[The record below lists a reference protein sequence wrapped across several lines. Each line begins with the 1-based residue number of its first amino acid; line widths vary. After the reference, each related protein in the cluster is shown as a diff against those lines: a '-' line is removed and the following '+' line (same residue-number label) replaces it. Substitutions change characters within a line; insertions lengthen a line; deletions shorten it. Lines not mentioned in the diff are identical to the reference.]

1 MALIASTRERPFGS
15 DELFAFGVDRDGRL
29 TVLDAVF
36 ARLSGFG
43 PGDPVDGMRH
53 PELSL
58 DELRAPFA
66 SQARAA
72 RQRLVA
78 DDGSWF
84 RTVIAAAPVAGGWVA
99 VGFKPSVPGPVAEAP
114 RAWFVAEVAARDPQ
128 SHPLLDGLARRL
140 DGYGGLSEALRRKSG
155 FVEELAESIR
165 LFSLNAILAAHRLRD
180 SAAIGAVAGLMKTRS
195 DAAGPDILALAGEI
209 EAAAAAVEAATF
221 RVALARVQAEAF
233 SGAAWVGEALAAS
246 LDAVAEV
253 VVALEVA
260 LDQLAARSAAVEE
273 HLKTLRF
280 LELQG
285 RIEAARSDDTQH
297 VRMLFE
303 EIGKQVRAAGD
314 ELKAFQAPRERDAAA
329 VAREARRQAAALR
342 S

>member
-15 DELFAFGVDRDGRL
+15 DELFAFGVNPDGRL
-29 TVLDAVF
+29 TAVDAVF

-43 PGDPVDGMRH
+43 PGDPVDGLRH
-53 PELSL
+53 PENSL
-58 DELRAPFA
+58 DELRAPFGPD
-66 SQARAA
+66 ARAA
-72 RQRLVA
+72 LLRLVA
-78 DDGSWF
+78 EDGSWF
-84 RTVIAAAPVAGGWVA
+84 RTVLAVAPVADGWVA
-99 VGFKPSVPGPVAEAP
+99 VGFKPSGGA
-114 RAWFVAEVAARDPQ
+114 FVAEVVTRDPR
-128 SHPLLDGLARRL
+128 SNPLLERVARQL
-140 DGYGGLSEALRRKSG
+140 QGYGGLSDALRRKSG

-221 RVALARVQAEAF
+221 RVAVARVQAEALPA
-233 SGAAWVGEALAAS
+233 GAWVGEAVAAS
-246 LDAVAEV
+246 LDAVAEAV
-253 VVALEVA
+253 VVLEAA
-260 LDQLAARSAAVEE
+260 LDQLAARSGAVEE

-285 RIEAARSDDTQH
+285 RIEAARADDTQH

-303 EIGKQVRAAGD
+303 EIGKQVRAAED
-314 ELKAFQAPRERDAAA
+314 ELKAFQAPRERDAAE